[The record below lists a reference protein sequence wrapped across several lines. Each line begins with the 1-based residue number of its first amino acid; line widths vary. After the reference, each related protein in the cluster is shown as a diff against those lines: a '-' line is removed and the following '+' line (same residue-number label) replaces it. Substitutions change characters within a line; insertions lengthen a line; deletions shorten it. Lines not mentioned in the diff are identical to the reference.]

1 MNQRSRSL
9 QTRLRDIEQRLRAM
23 RTVTNTASAEITG
36 GETIID
42 VDGSLLFADGGS
54 LVLGSSSISASG
66 GRKIIDEEGNLDVD
80 SLTVHG
86 DVLSARDYLYQRE
99 GIDIVVMDETVP
111 ETMVREVEL
120 GFPDW
125 SSSAVVTTS
134 IHVNTRV
141 KGMNTNALLITLN
154 GKPVAR
160 PRSDEQGNISLRSSV
175 VRRVFPETPTIRL
188 GITLTEESVPVAD
201 PRIMVTMGGVYSA

>member
-42 VDGSLLFADGGS
+42 EDGSLLFADGGS

-111 ETMVREVEL
+111 ETTVREVEL

-125 SSSAVVTTS
+125 ASSAMTTVS
-134 IHVNTRV
+134 IHVNTRA
-141 KGMNTNALLITLN
+141 KGRNANSLLITLN

-160 PRSDEQGNISLRSSV
+160 PRSDDQGNISLRSSV
-175 VRRVFPETPTIRL
+175 VRRVFPESPTIRL
-188 GITLTEESVPVAD
+188 GVSLTEETVPVAD

>member
-9 QTRLRDIEQRLRAM
+9 QARLSDIEQRLRAM

-42 VDGSLLFADGGS
+42 VDGSLLFADGGR
-54 LVLGSSSISASG
+54 LVLGSSSIGTSG
-66 GRKIIDEEGNLDVD
+66 DRKIIDEEGNLDAD

-111 ETMVREVEL
+111 ETTIREVEL

-125 SSSAVVTTS
+125 SSSAVVTIS

-141 KGMNTNALLITLN
+141 KGRNTNALLITLN

-188 GITLTEESVPVAD
+188 GVTLTEETVPVAD

>member
-9 QTRLRDIEQRLRAM
+9 QARLSDIEQRLRAM

-42 VDGSLLFADGGS
+42 VDGSLLFADGGR
-54 LVLGSSSISASG
+54 LVLGSSSIGTSG
-66 GRKIIDEEGNLDVD
+66 DRKIIDEEGNLDAD

-111 ETMVREVEL
+111 ETTVREVEL

-125 SSSAVVTTS
+125 ASSAMVTTS

-141 KGMNTNALLITLN
+141 KGRNTNALLITLN

-175 VRRVFPETPTIRL
+175 VRRVFPETPTVRL
-188 GITLTEESVPVAD
+188 GVTLTEETVPVAD

>member
-9 QTRLRDIEQRLRAM
+9 QTRLSDIEQRLRAM

-42 VDGSLLFADGGS
+42 EDGSLLFADGGS

-111 ETMVREVEL
+111 ETTVREVEL

-125 SSSAVVTTS
+125 ASSAMTTVS

-141 KGMNTNALLITLN
+141 KGRNANSLLITLN

-175 VRRVFPETPTIRL
+175 VRRVFPESPTIRL
-188 GITLTEESVPVAD
+188 GVSLTEETVPVAD

>member
-9 QTRLRDIEQRLRAM
+9 QTRLSDIEQRLRAM

-111 ETMVREVEL
+111 ETTVREVEL

-125 SSSAVVTTS
+125 ASSAMTTVS

-141 KGMNTNALLITLN
+141 KGRNANSLLITLN

-175 VRRVFPETPTIRL
+175 VRRVFPESPTIRL
-188 GITLTEESVPVAD
+188 GVSLTEETVPVAD